1 MTYICVLG
9 TRWAVVR
16 PKNWRR
22 WSVQKI
28 EGGGP
33 SKKLKEVVRPKKLMA
48 VVRPKILT
56 AVVRPKSCGRCPK
69 NAVHPDEQEAI
80 CTVDVR

>member
-16 PKNWRR
+16 PK
-22 WSVQKI
+22 I
-28 EGGGP
+28 EGDGP
-33 SKKLKEVVRPKKLMA
+33 SKKLKAAVRPKKLMA
-48 VVRPKILT
+48 VVRPKILI